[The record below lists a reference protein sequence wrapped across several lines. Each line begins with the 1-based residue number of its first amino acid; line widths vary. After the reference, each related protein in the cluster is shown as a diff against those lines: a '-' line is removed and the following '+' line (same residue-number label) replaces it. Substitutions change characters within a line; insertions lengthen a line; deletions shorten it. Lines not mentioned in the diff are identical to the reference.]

1 MNPDIRYVIVREPR
15 VIPCRLIEPDGS
27 FCESWLGTGR
37 HCCEGTIERGRNRFV
52 RLRSTDGELA
62 ILNEKELLC
71 RSGRSRRIYR
81 KRTGNCAPERPRSE
95 AFDAFPTNLRTIT
108 PEKRQ
113 AVRRQRSFK
122 PLPGTYLGS
131 YRQLGSFESWAV
143 RYSIGQCGGEWI
155 VYVENG
161 PERLVTKPLETTKLV
176 DAVQEV
182 GIGREDFLNDLR
194 KAELVGLVEEIERI

>member
-1 MNPDIRYVIVREPR
+1 MEY
-15 VIPCRLIEPDGS
+15 
-27 FCESWLGTGR
+27 GR
-37 HCCEGTIERGRNRFV
+37 SKYI
-52 RLRSTDGELA
+52 RLRSSDGELS
-62 ILNEKELLC
+62 IVGEGELLY

-81 KRTGNCAPERPRSE
+81 KRAGNSAPELPSQI
-95 AFDAFPTNLRTIT
+95 AVDAFPTNLRTIT

-131 YRQLGSFESWAV
+131 YRQFGSFESWAV

-155 VYVENG
+155 VYIENG
-161 PERLVTKPLETTKLV
+161 PERLVTKPLEATKLV

-194 KAELVGLVEEIERI
+194 AAGLGTLVDEIARTKWKCEPDS